1 MVEAYRCVRELG
13 RGMAGV
19 VHEAVTP
26 DGRRVVLKALR
37 PHLIHHP
44 GLLERFRREALMMA
58 EIRHPNVMPVLD
70 VQAEARPP
78 FYVMPWVEGR
88 PLAALLAEGGPH
100 LPIGRVL
107 EVLRGVASALVEI
120 HRQGLVHRDL
130 KPENVLLVSGGGVV
144 VFDFGLAKRTTTEGG
159 ADLTKEGQILGT
171 PAYMAPEQL
180 RSAGVDGRT
189 DVYALGVLAA
199 ELLTGTN
206 PFAHEDVVE
215 TCRRQ
220 LVLRPERLDQLL
232 PSRVGRALGLLVAG
246 MLSKQR
252 AERPTAREV
261 LAAVDRELAMLTR
274 ARGCATQPSARV
286 AAAPAPQPPSAAHK
300 KPVVAG
306 PSAAHTKP
314 VAVAGPSAAHR
325 KPVGGPPRPVVAP
338 RTATVATATQ
348 VRPPQA
354 RTVATATQTRPP
366 LGAACRKP
374 SRVDVAGAQERAR
387 AQLSA

>member
-78 FYVMPWVEGR
+78 FYVMPWIEGR
-88 PLAALLAEGGPH
+88 TLAALLAQGGPR

-130 KPENVLLVSGGGVV
+130 KPENVLLVAGGGVV
-144 VFDFGLAKRTTTEGG
+144 VFDFGLAKRTATEGG

-189 DVYALGVLAA
+189 DVYALGIMAA

-220 LVLRPERLDQLL
+220 LVVGVERLDQLH
-232 PSRVGRALGLLVAG
+232 PDRVGRALGLLIAG

-252 AERPTAREV
+252 VERPTAKDV
-261 LAAVDRELAMLTR
+261 LAAVDRELATLTR
-274 ARGCATQPSARV
+274 ARGCATQPAPRV
-286 AAAPAPQPPSAAHK
+286 VADPAPQPRSASHARS
-300 KPVVAG
+300 G
-306 PSAAHTKP
+306 
-314 VAVAGPSAAHR
+314 VAGPSAAHR
-325 KPVGGPPRPVVAP
+325 KPVLGGQSPAHRKPVAASPSATHRRPLTAP
-338 RTATVATATQ
+338 SSRPVATATQ
-348 VRPPQA
+348 SRQ
-354 RTVATATQTRPP
+354 P
-366 LGAACRKP
+366 LSAAHRKP
-374 SRVDVAGAQERAR
+374 PRVDVAGAQERAR